1 MLAEDRRGD
10 GQRSGDGLLT
20 RRPGLALA
28 GIFALA
34 VLILTV
40 SAGRRVFWSSDEARF
55 ALLAQDILD
64 HGRWLVPELRGQLY
78 LNKPQLHF
86 WAIAVAS
93 LPTGRVTELSAAIPA
108 VLAAVAAV
116 AGVVAIATLL
126 WGRRAGLLA
135 GLILATAPPHYAF
148 GHIALPDMML
158 GSLMVWALYWFLR
171 ARRAEWAAGPLAG
184 FYLCVGLAVLSK
196 GPAGYAALGGALVAV
211 VGAEGW
217 RGLARLR
224 PVLGLATLALCAV
237 PWIVPYHLQSRG
249 QFEGAVLLGHY
260 GTWYLRGAML
270 DRLLRAGSALVGF
283 FPWVVF
289 LVAAPWWWR
298 RAPDPG
304 RRAVVLWTL
313 TVWLLLGFS
322 GTPRARYLVP
332 VYPLFA
338 LLVAEFL
345 ARSDDG
351 HERGRPLRTA
361 AAVFCVAAIVASVAA
376 IAPPPWI
383 FGAEDSALFPEAPW
397 ERALA
402 VIVAVVSGVVAY
414 LLARRWAIDA
424 MAVTVAVAIGAI
436 LVLTGVMYP
445 ARYRRD
451 NDVRPLTAAAASQ
464 TPPGTPVFAH
474 PDLRLSYDVYLRRPV
489 VEVAPVPAML
499 ALLANAPGRVIITS
513 RARWV
518 ELAPSAGPSWRV
530 LAARKVG
537 AREMVVVGSPRP

>member
-1 MLAEDRRGD
+1 MRLEDRRGD
-10 GQRSGDGLLT
+10 SRRSGAGLLT
-20 RRPGLALA
+20 RRAGLALA

-93 LPTGRVTELSAAIPA
+93 LPAGRVTELSAAIPA
-108 VLAAVAAV
+108 VLAALAAV

-135 GLILATAPPHYAF
+135 GLILATAPPYFAF
-148 GHIALPDMML
+148 GHVALPDMML
-158 GSLMVWALYWFLR
+158 GSWMVWSLYWFLR
-171 ARRAEWAAGPLAG
+171 AWRSQWAAGPLAG
-184 FYLCVGLAVLSK
+184 FYLCVGLAVASK
-196 GPAGYAALGGALVAV
+196 GPAGYAALGGAVVAV
-211 VGAEGW
+211 LGTEGA

-224 PVLGLATLALCAV
+224 PGFGLLILALCAI

-249 QFEGAVLLGHY
+249 QFEGEVLVGHY
-260 GTWYLRGAML
+260 ANWYFRGAIL
-270 DRLLRAGSALVGF
+270 DRLLRTGSALVSF

-289 LVAAPWWWR
+289 LAAAPWWWR

-304 RRAVVLWTL
+304 RRGVGLWTL

-338 LLVAEFL
+338 LLTAEFL
-345 ARSDDG
+345 ARSG
-351 HERGRPLRTA
+351 EREHGRPLRVA
-361 AAVFCVAAIVASVAA
+361 AAVFCVGALGAAVATIV
-376 IAPPPWI
+376 PPPWI

-402 VIVAVVSGVVAY
+402 VGVVVLGGAVAY
-414 LLARRWAIDA
+414 LLARHEAFDA
-424 MAVTVAVAIGAI
+424 MAVAVAVTVGGI
-436 LVLTGVMYP
+436 LVLTGAMYP

-451 NDVRPLTAAAASQ
+451 NDVRPLTAAVASHA
-464 TPPGTPVFAH
+464 PPGTAVVGH
-474 PDLRLSYDVYLRRPV
+474 PDLRLSYDFYLRRPV
-489 VEVAPVPAML
+489 TEVASGEKML
-499 ALLANAPGRVIITS
+499 TLLANSPGQVIITS
-513 RARWV
+513 RERWLG
-518 ELAPSAGPSWRV
+518 LAPRAGPSWRV
-530 LAARKVG
+530 LANATVG
-537 AREMVVVGSPRP
+537 GREMVVVGSPRP